1 MVMSSYL
8 AIVARILI
16 LDQMVFI
23 QVLQELNIP
32 TPLDSILDIWI
43 KKMPLIGHPDKRKL
57 LGLAL
62 ASLLTV
68 QNDSIYQRF
77 DVLLQCICETL
88 NDIMVQDKDDPAIFV
103 EWVRSDI
110 SLITADL
117 GVISHFCF
125 ISLTLGMQLVDSH
138 RGHTDRWRWS
148 MENGTDCVQYTSL
161 WSLPWALPKRSRAH
175 NCAERL
181 LWISGNTRTYES
193 LTVKV
198 K

>member
-1 MVMSSYL
+1 MSISELYICCAHAPINKFAHSRKVTSNDEWQMVMSSYL

-32 TPLDSILDIWI
+32 SPLDAILDIWI

-88 NDIMVQDKDDPAIFV
+88 NDIMVQDKDDPTKFV
-103 EWVRSDI
+103 E
-110 SLITADL
+110 
-117 GVISHFCF
+117 
-125 ISLTLGMQLVDSH
+125 
-138 RGHTDRWRWS
+138 
-148 MENGTDCVQYTSL
+148 
-161 WSLPWALPKRSRAH
+161 
-175 NCAERL
+175 
-181 LWISGNTRTYES
+181 
-193 LTVKV
+193 
-198 K
+198 

>member
-1 MVMSSYL
+1 MSIDRKVTENDEWQMVMSSYL

-23 QVLQELNIP
+23 QVLQELNMP
-32 TPLDSILDIWI
+32 APLDLILDIWI

-88 NDIMVQDKDDPAIFV
+88 NDIMVQDKEDPTVFV
-103 EWVRSDI
+103 E
-110 SLITADL
+110 
-117 GVISHFCF
+117 
-125 ISLTLGMQLVDSH
+125 
-138 RGHTDRWRWS
+138 
-148 MENGTDCVQYTSL
+148 
-161 WSLPWALPKRSRAH
+161 
-175 NCAERL
+175 
-181 LWISGNTRTYES
+181 
-193 LTVKV
+193 
-198 K
+198 